1 MYKDLLTSM
10 SLAGLLAVSL
20 AQGTAAAPIAP
31 PAAPVI
37 AGYGRPLEQVYYYH
51 GRYYP
56 YHYHGRYYA
65 HRVYR
70 YGRWHYY

>member
-1 MYKDLLTSM
+1 MYKDVLTSM

-20 AQGTAAAPIAP
+20 AQGIAAAPIAP
-31 PAAPVI
+31 PAAPVT
-37 AGYGRPLEQVYYYH
+37 AVYERPLEQIYYYH

-65 HRVYR
+65 NRAYR